1 MNNYLNKYD
10 STAKRGCFLYT
21 NDILEMRP
29 SLSFF
34 HSICVHM
41 SASLSFSKTERT
53 LKFYLVLQQ
62 VVDNQFIILNTNLIK
77 LSKVPI

>member
-53 LKFYLVLQQ
+53 LKFYFHPKREKQK
-62 VVDNQFIILNTNLIK
+62 NNLF
-77 LSKVPI
+77 